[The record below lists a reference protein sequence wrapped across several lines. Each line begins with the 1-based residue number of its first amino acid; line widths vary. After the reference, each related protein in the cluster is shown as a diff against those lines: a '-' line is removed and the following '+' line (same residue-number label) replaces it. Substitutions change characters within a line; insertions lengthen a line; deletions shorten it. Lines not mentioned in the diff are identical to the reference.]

1 MWSANFIVFFVLS
14 LLTIAGA
21 LFMISFTRVV
31 HMVLSISLTF
41 ISIAGLYIMLD
52 AEFLAFVQVLIY
64 AGAISILMIF
74 GIMMTKH
81 SEETEEPKK
90 PLQSIFTAIGVLG
103 FFGIIMYAIQKTG
116 NTIQSQNHDF
126 TEVDTVKEIGLAI
139 FQKHVIPF
147 ELISLLLT
155 VALIGA
161 IIIAKRE
168 EE

>member
-1 MWSANFIVFFVLS
+1 MWSGGFIVFFALS

-21 LFMISFTRVV
+21 LFMISLTRVV
-31 HMVLSISLTF
+31 HMVLALSLTF
-41 ISIAGLYIMLD
+41 ISIAGLYILLD

-64 AGAISILMIF
+64 AGAVSILMIF

-81 SEETEEPKK
+81 DEETEEPKK
-90 PLQSIFTAIGVLG
+90 PWQNVLTAVGVLG
-103 FFGIIMYAIQKTG
+103 FFGIIMYAIQKT
-116 NTIQSQNHDF
+116 TIVTDKKDFSQI
-126 TEVDTVKEIGLAI
+126 DTVKEIGLAI

-161 IIIAKRE
+161 IILAKRE

>member
-1 MWSANFIVFFVLS
+1 MWSASFVVFFVLS

-21 LFMISFTRVV
+21 MFMITMTRVV
-31 HMVLSISLTF
+31 HMVLAISLTF
-41 ISIAGLYIMLD
+41 ISIGGIYIMLE
-52 AEFLAFVQVLIY
+52 AEFLAFVQILIY

-81 SEETEEPKK
+81 QEQTEETGP
-90 PLQSIFTAIGVLG
+90 PLQTILTAVGVLG
-103 FFGIIMYAIQKTG
+103 FFGIIMYAIQSTSLMTNK
-116 NTIQSQNHDF
+116 HDF
-126 TEVDTVKEIGLAI
+126 SGIDTVKQIGMDI

-147 ELISLLLT
+147 ELVSLLLT

-161 IIIAKRE
+161 IILAKRE

>member
-1 MWSANFIVFFVLS
+1 MWSAGFIVFFVLS

-21 LFMISFTRVV
+21 LFMISLNRVV
-31 HMVLSISLTF
+31 HMVLAISLSF
-41 ISIAGLYIMLD
+41 ISIAGLYILLD

-81 SEETEEPKK
+81 SEEETEEPKK
-90 PLQSIFTAIGVLG
+90 PWQNVLTAVGVIG
-103 FFGIIMYAIQKTG
+103 FFGIIMYAIQTT
-116 NTIQSQNHDF
+116 TIVTDKKDF
-126 TEVDTVKEIGLAI
+126 TQIDTVKEIGLAI

-161 IIIAKRE
+161 IIMAKRE

>member
-1 MWSANFIVFFVLS
+1 MVLALS
-14 LLTIAGA
+14 LAFL
-21 LFMISFTRVV
+21 
-31 HMVLSISLTF
+31 
-41 ISIAGLYIMLD
+41 SIAGLYILLD

-81 SEETEEPKK
+81 NEQTEEPKR
-90 PLQSIFTAIGVLG
+90 PWQNLLTAVGVLG
-103 FFGIIMYAIQKTG
+103 FFGIIMYAVQTTPLPSEG
-116 NTIQSQNHDF
+116 QDF
-126 TEVDTVKEIGLAI
+126 TSVDTVKEIGISI
-139 FQKHVIPF
+139 FAKHVIPF